1 MKTIILNHKG
11 SVLIFLIVMIVI
23 MGVLTAAMTGMFSTA
38 SVGTVAPTIGNNAY
52 YSAESAY
59 RYVLYSFLSAP
70 QNSQYSTLKD
80 KLNQKTLVLGA
91 NSTANISIDTFF
103 FAAQG
108 AASSGTSLTVTA
120 PVSFPSEYFS
130 NGTVNFP
137 STGYLALEQ
146 SNNNPVRYTN
156 VSYAS
161 GTFTFT
167 LANPRSWSDGEQVY
181 PAFLKSGYSA
191 PVTEG
196 SDLTVGSGSLGGFP
210 KKNGVFTLATTTG
223 SALVLIYERI
233 DTSTTPAKL
242 VNIRS
247 AADSSDIPSGG
258 LTGYGAI
265 SYVALLPNARITVQ
279 GNYGDPNTD
288 LYNQRVITYYQP
300 MVQGAVATKQ
310 EFTDNLDNL
319 DNWQTG
325 GDEVGDHAI
334 TTVDDDGNYASNGDN
349 AMVVTS
355 TEEASSL
362 LTSAFKNTGVQES
375 RIDYDPD
382 VADFQE
388 FWDKSDKKL
397 SYEFQCK
404 ISFTAEN
411 DNAANNTRGTYMPGV
426 LFRVR
431 DTSIGSSQ
439 YVKEYYGMSFMRG
452 LFDKDNMTDSTDSN
466 TSNNTDADDIP
477 DKHLFTDHGEN
488 TPISSEAEDRICLSD
503 YTRPATWNDKPPIS
517 GVPYI
522 VFWQQALNY
531 NEYDGAW
538 HADSKLYVDWLSY
551 VPLCT
556 YTQVTIYHYPA
567 GNNRPEGWYSGA
579 LNSTQRNN
587 RSYSTYSYAYKIERN
602 TDYGEILQP
611 VSKTVNSVN
620 VTVLG
625 DLDNTT
631 YLIRDPA
638 TMDPDTGYS
647 GDVIQ
652 NAGFIFPEENVNFQ
666 KLHNYRIYLKPWVT
680 IMGRVVEMKG
690 EYFNEDGSGCG
701 NSEYDRINVI
711 QAWFGDPDINPR
723 GTIKWM
729 DSSAA
734 DFSQM
739 IWPDYAY
746 TSKEITFT
754 YPSGGGWGLSQSQKR
769 LVERGDDEYG
779 DSGKRSSTV
788 YSTQLTSD
796 NYDNITTGHEP
807 AEVAIHTYGID
818 ASSSNTAE
826 QDIVYFDDFG
836 LRVYEYGS
844 ATGLLPGVQSE

>member
-1 MKTIILNHKG
+1 M
-11 SVLIFLIVMIVI
+11 LISLIVMIVI

-70 QNSQYSTLKD
+70 QNSQYSTLRNN
-80 KLNQKTLVLGA
+80 LNQRTLVLGT
-91 NSTANISIDTFF
+91 NSNANINIDTFF

-120 PVSFPSEYFS
+120 PVSFPSEYVS
-130 NGTVNFP
+130 NGTVNLP

-146 SNNNPVRYTN
+146 SNNNPVRYTA
-156 VSYAS
+156 VAYTS
-161 GTFTFT
+161 GTNTFTFT
-167 LANPRSWSDGEQVY
+167 LATSRSWSNGEQVF
-181 PAFLKSGYSA
+181 PAFLKSGYSD

-196 SDLTVGSGSLGGFP
+196 SDLTVGTGNLGGFP

-223 SALVLIYERI
+223 LALILVYERI
-233 DTSTTPAKL
+233 DTSTTPARL

-247 AADSSDIPSGG
+247 AADYSNIPSGG
-258 LTGYGAI
+258 LTSYGAI

-279 GNYGDPNTD
+279 GNYGDPSTD

-300 MVQGAVATKQ
+300 MVQGSVATKQ
-310 EFTDNLDNL
+310 EYTDNFNNL

-325 GDEVGDHAI
+325 GDEVGGHAI
-334 TTVDDDGNYASNGDN
+334 TTVDDDGNYSSSGDN

-355 TEEASSL
+355 TEAYSTSL
-362 LTSAFKNTGVQES
+362 IQSAFNDTGVQES
-375 RIDYDPD
+375 YVEYDPD

-404 ISFTAEN
+404 ISFTADN
-411 DNAANNTRGTYMPGV
+411 DNAADNTKGTYMPGV

-431 DTSIGSSQ
+431 DTSIGNSH

-452 LFDKDNMTDSTDSN
+452 LFDKDRMTDSTDSSS
-466 TSNNTDADDIP
+466 SNDNDADDIP
-477 DKHLFTDHGEN
+477 DKHLFTDHGTN
-488 TPISSEAEDRICLSD
+488 TQIPSSAEARICLSD
-503 YTRPATWNDKPPIS
+503 YTPPATWNDKPPIS

-531 NEYDGAW
+531 DEYDGAW
-538 HADSKLYVDWLSY
+538 HTDSNLYVDWLSY
-551 VPLCT
+551 APLCVLT
-556 YTQVTIYHYPA
+556 KVTIYHYPA
-567 GNNRPEGWYSGA
+567 SGSLPEGWYSGA
-579 LNSTQRNN
+579 LSSAKEGG
-587 RSYSTYSYAYKIERN
+587 RSPVPYSAYKIERN
-602 TDYGEILQP
+602 ADYGEILQP

-620 VTVLG
+620 VTILG

-631 YLIRDPA
+631 YLIRDPD
-638 TMDPDTGYS
+638 TMDPDTPYS

-652 NAGFIFPEENVNFQ
+652 NAGFVFPEKDVAFQ
-666 KLHNYRIYLKPWVT
+666 RLHNYKVYLKPWVT

-690 EYFNEDGSGCG
+690 EYFDEDDSGCG
-701 NSEYDRINVI
+701 NSEEDRINVI
-711 QAWFGDPDINPR
+711 QAWFGDPDTNPR

-729 DSSAA
+729 DSSSA

-739 IWPDYAY
+739 VWPDYAY
-746 TSKEITFT
+746 TSKEITVT
-754 YPSGGGWGLSQSQKR
+754 YQDGWNSSQTERR
-769 LVERGDDEYG
+769 LVERGDDEYTG
-779 DSGKRSSTV
+779 SSEKRSNTV
-788 YSTQLTSD
+788 YSMQLTSD
-796 NYDNITTGHEP
+796 NYENIITGHEP
-807 AEVAIHTYGID
+807 AEIALHTYGID
-818 ASSSNTAE
+818 ASSLNTDE
-826 QDIVYFDDFG
+826 QDIVYFDDFA
-836 LRVYEYGS
+836 LRVYKYGS